1 MIAVRNRVIPVMIQG
16 ARVNKAD
23 RVVNK
28 ADRVVKKAQGA
39 VIQKTR
45 DSKAEQT
52 GAISKDNRVSK
63 VKINREA
70 GLIVI
75 ARDSKAICPTGTAS
89 KVSKKKLLQIGI
101 IHLMMMT
108 KTQTDLKDTDGGM
121 SNR

>member
-1 MIAVRNRVIPVMIQG
+1 MIAVRNKVIPVMIRD

-23 RVVNK
+23 RVVK
-28 ADRVVKKAQGA
+28 QAQGA

-75 ARDSKAICPTGTAS
+75 ARDSKAICPTGTES

-101 IHLMMMT
+101 IHLMTMT
-108 KTQTDLKDTDGGM
+108 RTQTDLKDTDGGT